1 MWHHRQCTS
10 NSTFLQM
17 YYKIS
22 HILKSI
28 NIECFSHPSKVGQR
42 RQMQSIKLYYHYIKG
57 ICIVSNE
64 NVYSSHIFLFRLFL
78 ESNPIPAKK
87 ALQLMGKI
95 GYCSLGIYSES
106 MYIHFRCVL
115 SSSGPGIRPPLCEM
129 SDEHVQSLTEALI
142 IGKAI

>member
-1 MWHHRQCTS
+1 MLLASKQGRAEEANEIDKTLLPLHKRYLHCIERECLFFT
-10 NSTFLQM
+10 
-17 YYKIS
+17 
-22 HILKSI
+22 
-28 NIECFSHPSKVGQR
+28 NIF
-42 RQMQSIKLYYHYIKG
+42 
-57 ICIVSNE
+57 
-64 NVYSSHIFLFRLFL
+64 FRLFL

-106 MYIHFRCVL
+106 MCIHFRCVL